1 MRLLACFF
9 SCFFQNLK
17 LLHFYLINTY
27 KYQNYRQVSLLQHI
41 CIQRQRKMSASVHKL
56 PRMQDRWPNPVFFRL
71 VFPRIL
77 IPVTPPDI
85 FHLDVLDSI
94 THIYIYIYA
103 HTYEYLPYTLDL
115 PRTMLDSSKSVRRTH
130 DLRPKS
136 RGVGRITAMMVIQ
149 GDYWNFAKS
158 ASI

>member
-1 MRLLACFF
+1 
-9 SCFFQNLK
+9 
-17 LLHFYLINTY
+17 
-27 KYQNYRQVSLLQHI
+27 
-41 CIQRQRKMSASVHKL
+41 MSASVHKL

-94 THIYIYIYA
+94 THIYIYIYV
-103 HTYEYLPYTLDL
+103 HTYEYLSYTLDL

-158 ASI
+158 ASIWNSHVNHLPPSLRVYPIVRHRMHNSHNGQRKNMSTW